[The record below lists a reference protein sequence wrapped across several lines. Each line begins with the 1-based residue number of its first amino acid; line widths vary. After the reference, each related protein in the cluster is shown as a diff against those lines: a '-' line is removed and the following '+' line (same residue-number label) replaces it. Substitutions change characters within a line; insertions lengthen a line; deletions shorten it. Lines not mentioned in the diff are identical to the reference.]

1 MSAYQSNQMTFSHN
15 LNAFLIRFTGSK
27 ICQATLSSEETS
39 FRKSSA
45 ISVFTRKTAEDGIK
59 TLLTLG
65 DSVDLK

>member
-15 LNAFLIRFTGSK
+15 LNAFLIGFTGSK

-45 ISVFTRKTAEDGIK
+45 ISVFTAEDGIK
-59 TLLTLG
+59 T
-65 DSVDLK
+65 